1 MAGVV
6 SHMLGVNAV
15 AGGGGAAVTPTTFTV
30 GVNTSGVSTTTFGY
44 TLSGLTVGRPVLV
57 FIWGISTN
65 VGLSRFFSSF
75 STTDGSAALI
85 SGHTANG
92 TGRPFGI
99 YAITGF
105 SGTSLDVSI
114 VFNGTMQTCYMGHVE
129 LTGTVQTAYDN
140 RTGATPNT
148 AGSIITA
155 TSTPGITVP
164 SGGIA
169 FGMAVSVDSS
179 QNLTFTADAGS
190 AVEIV
195 DVALTGGVGNNKG
208 GLCTFDNASA
218 TTFSVATGTATSKW
232 TTAFSWAP

>member
-1 MAGVV
+1 V
-6 SHMLGVNAV
+6 SFIINPYVFTA
-15 AGGGGAAVTPTTFTV
+15 AGGASVAATTFTV
-30 GVNTSGVSTTTFGY
+30 GVNTTGVSTTTFGY

-85 SGHTANG
+85 SGHTGNG

-99 YAITGF
+99 YAITGHT
-105 SGTSLDVSI
+105 GTSLDVSI
-114 VFNGTMQTCYMGHVE
+114 VFNGTMQSCYMGHVE
-129 LTGTVQTAYDN
+129 LTGTAQTAYHS

-148 AGSIITA
+148 AGTIVTA
-155 TSTPGITVP
+155 TSTPGITIP
-164 SGGIA
+164 SGGLA

-179 QNLTFTADAGS
+179 QTLTFSADAGS
-190 AVEIV
+190 AVELLE
-195 DVALTGGVGNNKG
+195 VALTGGTGGNDV

-218 TTFSVATGTATSKW
+218 TTFSVTTGGANATSKW
-232 TTAFSWAP
+232 TTAFSWGP